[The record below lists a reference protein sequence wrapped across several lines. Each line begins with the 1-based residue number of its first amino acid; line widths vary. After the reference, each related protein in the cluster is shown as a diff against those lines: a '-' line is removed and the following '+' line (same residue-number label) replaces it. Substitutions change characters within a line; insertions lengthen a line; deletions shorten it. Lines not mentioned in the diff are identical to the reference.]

1 MVARRRQQAW
11 RLQDVVGQASQER
24 AWKMQD
30 TVSSLPGIG
39 PVYRATS
46 HPKRIIWMVIVLV
59 SLFQT
64 VRQSTEII
72 TQYLQ

>member
-1 MVARRRQQAW
+1 MTRRRQQAW
-11 RLQDVVGQASQER
+11 RLQDVAGETRQQR

-30 TVSSLPGIG
+30 TVGSLPGIG
-39 PVYRATS
+39 QVYRATS